1 LQLLPVY
8 FIEPPAEINLQ
19 RWGWIENGDSTMKK
33 LSLVTLGAAVGFATL
48 ALTGGGAS
56 AAALQPFQ
64 PLAAQQQNA
73 NDGMMQLAQYKK
85 NDRRMRDRWERKR
98 DGQRC
103 SKRFGKCRHF
113 YRGHYYETPWWTLP
127 LIIGGSIAAQ
137 NNYGG
142 DGYGSRHVE
151 WCLDR
156 YNSYNPRNNTWVA
169 YSGRVNQCNSP
180 YG

>member
-1 LQLLPVY
+1 M
-8 FIEPPAEINLQ
+8 
-19 RWGWIENGDSTMKK
+19 MKN
-33 LSLVTLGAAVGFATL
+33 LSLVTLGAAMGFATL

-64 PLAAQQQNA
+64 PLAQQQNA
-73 NDGMMQLAQYKK
+73 ANDGMVQLAQNKK
-85 NDRRMRDRWERKR
+85 DRRMRSEWNSRR
-98 DGQRC
+98 DGKRC
-103 SKRFGKCRHF
+103 NSRFGNCRH
-113 YRGHYYETPWWTLP
+113 YYKGHYYETPWWTLP

-137 NNYGG
+137 NNYDGG
-142 DGYGSRHVE
+142 GYGNRHVE

-156 YNSYNPRNNTWVA
+156 YQSYNPRNNTWVA

>member
-1 LQLLPVY
+1 
-8 FIEPPAEINLQ
+8 
-19 RWGWIENGDSTMKK
+19 MKN

-48 ALTGGGAS
+48 SLTGGGAS

-64 PLAAQQQNA
+64 PLAAQQQLA
-73 NDGMMQLAQYKK
+73 ADGMLQLAHYKGE
-85 NDRRMRDRWERKR
+85 RRMRDRWDRKR
-98 DGQRC
+98 DGKRC
-103 SKRFGKCRHF
+103 HSRFGNCRHY
-113 YRGHYYETPWWTLP
+113 YRGYYYETPWWTLP

-137 NNYGG
+137 NSYDG

-156 YNSYNPRNNTWVA
+156 YRSYDPRTNTWVA
-169 YSGRVNQCNSP
+169 YSGRVNQCDSP